1 MDPLVS
7 PAIIRSEQDYRRI
20 ELRTR
25 IRELSTNIEKNVID
39 LGLCAVEAQDLGID
53 LATEAESLGIKHR
66 RLQYLA
72 RICRICAEV
81 GLQRV
86 DYESAG
92 VTKLRVITS
101 LNPKESYFN
110 RETGQNESLTEHIVE
125 LVADAPELS
134 VKEVQ
139 EKVDKLKGLTE
150 DNAMLHKSYS
160 VTKSCYE
167 NTILRCFE
175 EIRKRLGSA
184 GRDDEEK
191 AKEYSDGAVLEA
203 LCAEYLGDPRNFLE
217 DTDESQAQIEVQ
229 EETNVRDAGAPASV
243 AVEEVSQN
251 ALPTPRQ
258 FIPSE

>member
-1 MDPLVS
+1 MDPLVP

-25 IRELSTNIEKNVID
+25 IRELSTNIEKNAID

-86 DYESAG
+86 DYEPAG

-125 LVADAPELS
+125 LVAEAPELS

-184 GRDDEEK
+184 GRDETGM
-191 AKEYSDGAVLEA
+191 AKEYSDGQVLEA

-217 DTDESQAQIEVQ
+217 DEDCSKEQIEVQ
-229 EETNVRDAGAPASV
+229 EESNVGTTGTISGLDIPQESEV
-243 AVEEVSQN
+243 ALRSPRKV
-251 ALPTPRQ
+251 LPG
-258 FIPSE
+258 E